1 MPCFHGDIYLE
12 ASHVTDQYRNAHLTV
27 MSMKENAQLK
37 LILSCFVNLLEPEDV
52 T

>member
-1 MPCFHGDIYLE
+1 MPCFHGDIYPE

-27 MSMKENAQLK
+27 MSMKKIAQLV
-37 LILSCFVNLLEPEDV
+37 LSCFVNLLEPEDI